1 MCFHGKN
8 HHKRGKEKLQSL
20 PIKLNFKLETHKDG
34 TATYFREYLRDYMK
48 NGLKKK
54 KPDGSDYD
62 IYKDGLKIYTTIDS
76 RMQLHAEEA
85 VSAHMANLQ
94 EEFSINQRIIKR
106 SFCQH
111 FLCRN
116 SKNS

>member
-1 MCFHGKN
+1 MAKGNIITEK
-8 HHKRGKEKLQSL
+8 KRETQSL
-20 PIKLNFKLETHKDG
+20 PITLDFKLESHREG
-34 TATYFREYLRDYMK
+34 SATYFREYLRDYMK
-48 NGLKKK
+48 KWVDENK

-94 EEFSINQRIIKR
+94 EEFLFRQ
-106 SFCQH
+106 
-111 FLCRN
+111 
-116 SKNS
+116 KNKTLHL

>member
-1 MCFHGKN
+1 
-8 HHKRGKEKLQSL
+8 
-20 PIKLNFKLETHKDG
+20 
-34 TATYFREYLRDYMK
+34 
-48 NGLKKK
+48 
-54 KPDGSDYD
+54 
-62 IYKDGLKIYTTIDS
+62 
-76 RMQLHAEEA
+76 MQLHAEEA

-116 SKNS
+116 PKILNQAMKSSNRCYEIMDKSEEEIIKSFSEKQNDCLSWKGEKDTIMTPLDSLGITSTFTIRIDGNGTTNR

>member
-1 MCFHGKN
+1 MKKWAEENKN
-8 HHKRGKEKLQSL
+8 QMDQ
-20 PIKLNFKLETHKDG
+20 I
-34 TATYFREYLRDYMK
+34 
-48 NGLKKK
+48 
-54 KPDGSDYD
+54 D
-62 IYKDGLKIYTTIDS
+62 IQRWSKIYTTIDS

-94 EEFSINQRIIKR
+94 EKFSINQRIIKR

-116 SKNS
+116 SKILNQAMKSSNRWAVMKSWIKAKKKL

>member
-1 MCFHGKN
+1 MWYLGQMVKAKMITESQKN
-8 HHKRGKEKLQSL
+8 KYKAL
-20 PIKLNFKLETHKDG
+20 PIALKFKLESHREG

-48 NGLKKK
+48 KWVAENK

-85 VSAHMANLQ
+85 VSEHMKNLQ
-94 EEFSINQRIIKR
+94 QQFFIEQ
-106 SFCQH
+106 
-111 FLCRN
+111 
-116 SKNS
+116 KNNKNAPFRKYH

>member
-1 MCFHGKN
+1 
-8 HHKRGKEKLQSL
+8 
-20 PIKLNFKLETHKDG
+20 
-34 TATYFREYLRDYMK
+34 
-48 NGLKKK
+48 
-54 KPDGSDYD
+54 
-62 IYKDGLKIYTTIDS
+62 
-76 RMQLHAEEA
+76 MQLHAEEA

-116 SKNS
+116 SKDFKQAMKSSNRWAVMKSLDKSEEEIIKSFSEKQK